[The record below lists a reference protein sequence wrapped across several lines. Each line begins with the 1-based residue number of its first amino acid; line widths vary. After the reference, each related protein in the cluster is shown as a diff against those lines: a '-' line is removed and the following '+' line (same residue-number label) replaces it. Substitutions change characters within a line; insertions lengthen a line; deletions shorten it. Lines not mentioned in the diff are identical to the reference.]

1 MSDQITTTPN
11 PPSPSPECPECGAKI
26 RDPRATRCWM
36 CHEPLTA
43 TARAEDRSNPF
54 RLPDTGSD
62 SPAWAVFGVLA
73 LLICGGL
80 AFGEPGI
87 LLAMLIPLVPVLI
100 RTLVAT
106 SRAQEAGAPLSAGA
120 TLLAFF
126 SSVGVVAVVGAAAGI
141 AFFIT
146 CFAVCLGG
154 MAVSQGRHGP
164 PDGVFLFAIVLG
176 GLLAL
181 AIFFLLMRALW
192 PRKG

>member
-1 MSDQITTTPN
+1 MSRQITNAPN
-11 PPSPSPECPECGAKI
+11 PPPPAPECPECGAKI

-54 RLPDTGSD
+54 RLPQPTRD

-73 LLICGGL
+73 ILLCGGMM
-80 AFGEPGI
+80 FETPGV
-87 LLAMLIPLVPVLI
+87 LLVLLIPLVPVLI
-100 RTLVAT
+100 RTVVLTAR
-106 SRAQEAGAPLSAGA
+106 SREAGAPMTAGE

-126 SSVGVVAVVGAAAGI
+126 TSIGVVAVVGVAAGV
-141 AFFIT
+141 AFLIS

-154 MAVSQGRHGP
+154 MAVAPGQYGP
-164 PDGVFLFAIVLG
+164 QDWWMYLALTVG
-176 GLLAL
+176 GLIAL
-181 AIFFLLMRALW
+181 VVFVLLMRALW